1 MFEGIEAVLYNA
13 IIVLADNWDY
23 HINSRKFIE
32 VLNSELGISYD
43 EYLELMGIEEKD
55 LIDDEI
61 RY

>member
-1 MFEGIEAVLYNA
+1 MFEGIGDILYNA
-13 IIVLADNWDY
+13 VIVLADNWDY

-32 VLNSELGISYD
+32 VLNSEIGISYD
-43 EYLELMGIEEKD
+43 EYLELMCIEEKD

>member
-1 MFEGIEAVLYNA
+1 MFEGIGDVLYNA
-13 IIVLADNWDY
+13 VIVLADNWDY

-32 VLNSELGISYD
+32 VLNEELGINYD
-43 EYLELMGIEEKD
+43 EYLELMGIEEND